1 MHVRLILKNHPRQKQ
16 VNVFPVYIQWL
27 QYGHLMAKK
36 IIMMYAEVK
45 GKDYIKRFCEFLK
58 QSKMKIINFEKKKLI
73 SFTNKEYHIL
83 IKQTF
88 TFTKKSLTI
97 NTLMI
102 KNTVELETIVI
113 VLVNIEML
121 HIKYVKIAGKIA
133 SKKSQQNCLKGNLIL
148 QEKILKIT
156 NHFSS
161 NNKRS

>member
-1 MHVRLILKNHPRQKQ
+1 
-16 VNVFPVYIQWL
+16 
-27 QYGHLMAKK
+27 MAKK

-102 KNTVELETIVI
+102 KNTVELETIDI

-133 SKKSQQNCLKGNLIL
+133 SKKS
-148 QEKILKIT
+148 
-156 NHFSS
+156 
-161 NNKRS
+161 

>member
-16 VNVFPVYIQWL
+16 VNVFPVYIQCL

-133 SKKSQQNCLKGNLIL
+133 SKKSQQNSLKENLIL